1 MRSKQPAR
9 AEHLLRRRLGGFLV
23 LMAAAL
29 MAGAQGLEAP
39 ADAVD
44 ALTLYQYRLLQVGS
58 RLRGYPPEAL
68 KRRLEGTAIVA
79 LHVSAAGTLSRQTLV
94 HASGHPQLDEHALAL
109 LAQAVPLTEIPTA
122 LQNRPF
128 VVRVAVAF
136 KLPADN

>member
-9 AEHLLRRRLGGFLV
+9 PERLWRRRLGGFLA

-29 MAGAQGLEAP
+29 VAGAQYLEAP
-39 ADAVD
+39 AGAAA

-68 KRRLEGTAIVA
+68 NRRLEGTTIVA

-94 HASGHPQLDEHALAL
+94 QPSGQQLLDEHALAL

-128 VVRVAVAF
+128 IVRVAVAF